1 MYSYEERMR
10 AVQLYIKYYF
20 SPSDVIYE
28 IGYPSR
34 NRLRQW
40 YKEYIETGTLRDNE
54 DRVYSKY
61 SKEQRKRAVDYYS
74 EHGRSVSRTIKAL
87 GLGMR
92 TFSWT

>member
-28 IGYPSR
+28 MGYPSR

-40 YKEYIETGTLRDNE
+40 YKTESIESLLPW
-54 DRVYSKY
+54 
-61 SKEQRKRAVDYYS
+61 AVEIPQS
-74 EHGRSVSRTIKAL
+74 CRLSCK
-87 GLGMR
+87 
-92 TFSWT
+92 